1 MHVCNSCV
9 VRAVFTEIIASLEA
23 RDKGEPYQ
31 LRWLKSKRVCCV
43 PSCRSV
49 DISSCI

>member
-9 VRAVFTEIIASLEA
+9 VRLLNSIRQA

-31 LRWLKSKRVCCV
+31 LRWLKRKRVCCV
-43 PSCRSV
+43 PSCVSV
-49 DISSCI
+49 DIG